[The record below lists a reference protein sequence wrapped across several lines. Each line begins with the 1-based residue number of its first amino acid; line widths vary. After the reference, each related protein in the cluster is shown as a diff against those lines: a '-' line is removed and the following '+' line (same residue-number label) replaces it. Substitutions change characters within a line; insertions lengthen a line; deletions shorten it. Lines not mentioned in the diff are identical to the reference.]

1 MDKEDFFMI
10 EKTDYELIIQV
21 KNKNDDALRELM
33 SRYMPLVNN
42 IKKRYY
48 VRHYDSDDWNQDAMM
63 ICYETCCLF
72 NFELNKSFG
81 AFYKTKLSNH
91 ARSLLRYE
99 LAKRRAPYR
108 TAVSY
113 EAANA
118 AGMVKEEGRELS
130 ITPGKDIYK
139 NYLKDLSRMELIT
152 TLFLLGLVSKK
163 QACEIAKCSDYQLL
177 QAKGRCKK
185 KLSQHLN

>member
-1 MDKEDFFMI
+1 MKER
-10 EKTDYELIIQV
+10 TDYELIVEV
-21 KNKNDDALRELM
+21 KNKNDDALKELM
-33 SRYMPLVNN
+33 HRYMPLVNS

-48 VRHYDSDDWNQDAMM
+48 VRHYDNDDWDQDALM

-72 NFELNKSFG
+72 NFDLNKSFG

-113 EAANA
+113 EVASAN
-118 AGMVKEEGRELS
+118 GMVNEEGRELS
-130 ITPGKDIYK
+130 ITPTKDIYS
-139 NYLKDLSRMELIT
+139 NYLQDLSKMELIA
-152 TLFLLGLVSKK
+152 TLFLLGLLSKER
-163 QACEIAKCSDYQLL
+163 ACQMAKCTDYQLL

-185 KLSQHLN
+185 KLSQQLN

>member
-1 MDKEDFFMI
+1 MKER
-10 EKTDYELIIQV
+10 TDYELVVEV
-21 KNKNDDALRELM
+21 KNKNDDALMELIR
-33 SRYMPLVNN
+33 RYMPLINS

-48 VRHYDSDDWNQDAMM
+48 VRHYDNDDWDQDALM

-72 NFELNKSFG
+72 DFELNKSFG

-113 EAANA
+113 ETASAN
-118 AGMVKEEGRELS
+118 GLVNENSRELS
-130 ITPGKDIYK
+130 VIPARDIYN
-139 NYLKDLSRMELIT
+139 NYLQDLSKMELIA
-152 TLFLLGLVSKK
+152 TLFLLGLLSKEK
-163 QACEIAKCSDYQLL
+163 ACELARCDQYQLL

-185 KLSQHLN
+185 KLSYHLN